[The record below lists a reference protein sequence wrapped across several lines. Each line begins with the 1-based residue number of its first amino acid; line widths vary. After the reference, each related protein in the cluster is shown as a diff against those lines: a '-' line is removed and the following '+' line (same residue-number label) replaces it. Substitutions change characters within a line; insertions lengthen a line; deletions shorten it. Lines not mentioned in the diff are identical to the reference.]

1 MRARA
6 FAAALAAGVLAAG
19 VLAAAPGSAAAS
31 RNTSL
36 EFSASGSI
44 TVAWHGDP
52 ARGCAAAGMCG
63 YSGTTT
69 FPQLDYADLE
79 LIHTRHGVVA
89 EFGGI
94 DSDGPTVVRVR
105 REVPGGSPAVCVT
118 HDTASSF
125 TLDLSRAYAGRRWL
139 SVGTDA
145 LPAPMA
151 SGQCA
156 GPRLGDF
163 VGSLPS
169 RAIRLKALRRAGTRL
184 PLGDASVDTVVST
197 LVLRSN
203 GERRE
208 SGFGGGGG
216 GPGPGGSRRTLTVDV
231 RFRVRRS
238 AGEVAADFRALN
250 APICQVLDA
259 CGTSGRAGYTLDG
272 SSGSLDVY
280 GWAPARGSHIP
291 TLGAAI
297 AAIARRGAVEADG
310 QLGPGSG
317 VTTSAFERP
326 GSPTCTDRARP
337 PAPILFVEGERNG
350 SRLDLAT
357 PDEDTSTDSLSDVFR
372 TRCPGPNQR
381 RREREAGAP
390 LASARLATTSLSRP
404 ELRIALTRAGRFSS
418 GAYAGSVG
426 GRVELD
432 LVRTRARVKVVRG
445 G

>member
-6 FAAALAAGVLAAG
+6 FVAALAAGVLAAG

-36 EFSASGSI
+36 EFSANGSI

-69 FPQLDYADLE
+69 FPRLDYADLE

-89 EFGGI
+89 EFGSI
-94 DSDGPTVVRVR
+94 DSDGQTVVRVR

-118 HDTASSF
+118 HDITSSF

-139 SVGTDA
+139 SVGTDV

-169 RAIRLKALRRAGTRL
+169 RAIRLKALRRAGTRVSL
-184 PLGDASVDTVVST
+184 AGRFPFRAGPLSGEVVST

-216 GPGPGGSRRTLTVDV
+216 GPGPGGSRRTLTVDM

-238 AGEVAADFRALN
+238 AGEVAADFRA
-250 APICQVLDA
+250 
-259 CGTSGRAGYTLDG
+259 
-272 SSGSLDVY
+272 
-280 GWAPARGSHIP
+280 
-291 TLGAAI
+291 
-297 AAIARRGAVEADG
+297 
-310 QLGPGSG
+310 
-317 VTTSAFERP
+317 
-326 GSPTCTDRARP
+326 
-337 PAPILFVEGERNG
+337 
-350 SRLDLAT
+350 
-357 PDEDTSTDSLSDVFR
+357 
-372 TRCPGPNQR
+372 
-381 RREREAGAP
+381 
-390 LASARLATTSLSRP
+390 
-404 ELRIALTRAGRFSS
+404 
-418 GAYAGSVG
+418 
-426 GRVELD
+426 
-432 LVRTRARVKVVRG
+432 
-445 G
+445 